1 MANQN
6 IRLRKKNGN
15 AWDVLY
21 PESLA
26 SLIKTQTGSNVQSFI
41 DTVYDKI
48 ATPTANGVMSKEDKA
63 KLNGI
68 ETGANKYVHPNNES
82 TRHVTDVQISSW
94 NDKYTR
100 VEIDNKFNELNI
112 GLDWKESVNTF
123 NDLASTYPNA
133 QDGWTV
139 NVKDTDITY
148 RYTGSAWIAISANSI
163 PLASQSVDGK
173 MSKADKKILD
183 NLKPKVDSLATDLVS
198 ISQGFSGD
206 ITAVVGRINAVE
218 NTVNSHTT
226 SISNLNSNKADKNHN
241 HNSSYAA
248 IDHSH
253 SNYASSGHNHN
264 SSYLSINGG
273 TVNGAI
279 AVKMSSPNVFFQNAS
294 GTLVGKIR
302 SNDSGS
308 LVISAGTDKT
318 IYLRPTGDTSTAG
331 QLVIGESSLTYNG
344 KSISLDGHGNH
355 VPATQS
361 ANNAVYLRN
370 DNTWQTITPEKIGAA
385 AASHT
390 HNYFSSTGGDIKG
403 DVFFRD
409 DYTINWTRNTDYAAI
424 GFKNT
429 ADNDTD
435 SYMYFRTGDNGNEYF
450 KFQHKTSSGET
461 EWMSIKGDG
470 VRIKGNLVYHQ
481 GNKPPASDIIQ
492 SSTHRFVSDT
502 EKNTWNAKAS
512 TAVAT
517 TSANGLMTSAMVTKL
532 NGIATNANNYVH
544 PNDANT
550 RHVTDSEKS
559 NWNSKA
565 AGNHNHTS
573 LTGITSLSFAAQSS
587 DSASIR
593 TAIDGVNTYFDFMLS
608 DDPGENDQWRWI
620 FTPSG
625 ATAFNAMVLNP
636 ISATKAELRVNGDI
650 YANGNKVYHTGN
662 KPTPADIG
670 AATSNHTHNYA
681 ATSHNHGLLHDNF
694 GATIEN
700 TTTDNGWSMINSSYN
715 GFLLKSIRSNAS
727 APAWLQNNYAA
738 GIAFGGAD
746 TKGVMSVAY
755 NAPSIRFAGGNGS
768 KPVWYF
774 TVNGSS
780 GKTYNMD
787 SLAANTANTL
797 ATARTI
803 NGTSFNGSANITTA
817 NWGTART
824 ITIGNTA
831 KSVNGSGNVS
841 WSLAEIGA
849 DTGVTANK
857 LVQRDG
863 NGDIGVRLVRSNFA
877 NQSTISGAM
886 AFRVNNSND
895 NYIRFCSDTAAIRNW
910 LGASASNHSHS
921 YLPLSG
927 GSLTGTLAITGVL
940 TNNNLTNNKQLINVN
955 AGNNIIY
962 VGNPSTTL
970 NLESNVN
977 PSIKVGANV
986 YTLYHTGNK
995 PTPADIGAAA
1005 SNHSHSY
1012 LPLSGGTLTGTITA
1026 PKFVGDGTQDGS
1038 GLLLTSKPSSGKPVV
1053 MRSSNGLFHFDN
1065 SYDCTRPNISTTVY
1079 LSVESN
1085 KRFKIWQAD
1094 QSNQLIVDNGNLYFG
1109 ENVFCVRG
1117 IPDSG
1122 DRPSIQYIRWSKGA
1136 DNRDQIHLGIPGNG
1150 MILTC
1155 DVGFSDRRLKEN
1167 ITDSTENS
1175 LEQIKKIKFKAY
1187 RFKSSDTPNKERA
1200 THEVLTGVIAQEME
1214 EINPRWVDKVKQME
1228 NSEYEYLYQINT
1240 NNVLYSSLKA
1250 LQQQQAIIEQL
1261 EERISKLE
1269 NALLQK

>member
-198 ISQGFSGD
+198 ISQGISGD

-302 SNDSGS
+302 SNDNGS
-308 LVISAGTDKT
+308 LVISAGADKV
-318 IYLRPTGDTSTAG
+318 IYLRPTGDTSTSG
-331 QLVIGESSLTYNG
+331 QLAIGESTLMYNG

-385 AASHT
+385 PASHT

-409 DYTINWTRNTDYAAI
+409 DYTINWTRNSDHAAI

-461 EWMSIKGDG
+461 EWMTIKGDG

-670 AATSNHTHNYA
+670 AA
-681 ATSHNHGLLHDNF
+681 
-694 GATIEN
+694 
-700 TTTDNGWSMINSSYN
+700 
-715 GFLLKSIRSNAS
+715 
-727 APAWLQNNYAA
+727 
-738 GIAFGGAD
+738 
-746 TKGVMSVAY
+746 
-755 NAPSIRFAGGNGS
+755 
-768 KPVWYF
+768 
-774 TVNGSS
+774 
-780 GKTYNMD
+780 
-787 SLAANTANTL
+787 
-797 ATARTI
+797 
-803 NGTSFNGSANITTA
+803 
-817 NWGTART
+817 
-824 ITIGNTA
+824 
-831 KSVNGSGNVS
+831 
-841 WSLAEIGA
+841 
-849 DTGVTANK
+849 
-857 LVQRDG
+857 
-863 NGDIGVRLVRSNFA
+863 
-877 NQSTISGAM
+877 
-886 AFRVNNSND
+886 
-895 NYIRFCSDTAAIRNW
+895 
-910 LGASASNHSHS
+910 
-921 YLPLSG
+921 
-927 GSLTGTLAITGVL
+927 
-940 TNNNLTNNKQLINVN
+940 
-955 AGNNIIY
+955 
-962 VGNPSTTL
+962 
-970 NLESNVN
+970 
-977 PSIKVGANV
+977 
-986 YTLYHTGNK
+986 
-995 PTPADIGAAA
+995 A

-1026 PKFVGDGTQDGS
+1026 PRFVGDGTQEGS
-1038 GLLLTSKPSSGKPVV
+1038 GLLLIAKPSSGKPIV
-1053 MRSSNGLFHFDN
+1053 MRSGNGSFHFDKSHDGTPPKDN
-1065 SYDCTRPNISTTVY
+1065 STVY
-1079 LSVESN
+1079 LSIESSN
-1085 KRFKIWQAD
+1085 RFKLWQHS
-1094 QSNQLIVDNGNLYFG
+1094 QSNPLIVDNGNLYFG

-1117 IPDSG
+1117 IPDSN
-1122 DRPSIQYIRWSKGA
+1122 DRPSIQYIRWAKGA
-1136 DNRDQIHLGIPGNG
+1136 DNRDQIHLGVPGNG

-1214 EINPRWVDKVKQME
+1214 EINPKWVDKVKQME

>member
-48 ATPTANGVMSKEDKA
+48 ATPTANGVMSKEDKT

-123 NDLASTYPNA
+123 NDLASTYPNP

-308 LVISAGTDKT
+308 LVISAGADKV
-318 IYLRPTGDTSTAG
+318 IYLRPTGDTSTSG
-331 QLVIGESSLTYNG
+331 QLAIGESTLMYNG

-429 ADNDTD
+429 ADNDTN

-450 KFQHKTSSGET
+450 RFEHISSSGET
-461 EWMSIKGDG
+461 EWMTIKGDG

-927 GSLTGTLAITGVL
+927 G
-940 TNNNLTNNKQLINVN
+940 
-955 AGNNIIY
+955 
-962 VGNPSTTL
+962 
-970 NLESNVN
+970 
-977 PSIKVGANV
+977 
-986 YTLYHTGNK
+986 
-995 PTPADIGAAA
+995 
-1005 SNHSHSY
+1005 
-1012 LPLSGGTLTGTITA
+1012 TLTGTITA
-1026 PKFVGDGTQDGS
+1026 PRFVGDGTQEGS
-1038 GLLLTSKPSSGKPVV
+1038 GLLLIAKPSSGKPIV
-1053 MRSSNGLFHFDN
+1053 MRSGNGSFHFDKSHDGTAPKDN
-1065 SYDCTRPNISTTVY
+1065 STVY
-1079 LSVESN
+1079 LNIESSS
-1085 KRFKIWQAD
+1085 RFKLWQHS

-1117 IPDSG
+1117 IPDND
-1122 DRPSIQYIRWSKGA
+1122 DRPSIQYIRWAKGA
-1136 DNRDQIHLGIPGNG
+1136 DNRDQIHLGVPGKG

-1250 LQQQQAIIEQL
+1250 LQQQQSIIEQL

-1269 NALLQK
+1269 KALLEK